1 MEPRALEDA
10 LLDVARRVGVDVRR
24 EPFDAGVP
32 REALPRGGLCV
43 LRGARVIFVDASLS
57 VVERT
62 VILTN
67 ALAGVSTEAIAMP
80 PFVRARIDLAK
91 QRRLAVARP
100 RHLRRV
106 R

>member
-1 MEPRALEDA
+1 MEPRALEQA

-43 LRGARVIFVDASLS
+43 LRGVRVILVDATLT

-62 VILTN
+62 AVLTN
-67 ALAGVSTEAIAMP
+67 ALAGLPIDEIAMP
-80 PFVRARIDLAK
+80 PFVRERIELAK
-91 QRRLAVARP
+91 RRRVPPPRP
-100 RHLRRV
+100 KLRRV
-106 R
+106 H